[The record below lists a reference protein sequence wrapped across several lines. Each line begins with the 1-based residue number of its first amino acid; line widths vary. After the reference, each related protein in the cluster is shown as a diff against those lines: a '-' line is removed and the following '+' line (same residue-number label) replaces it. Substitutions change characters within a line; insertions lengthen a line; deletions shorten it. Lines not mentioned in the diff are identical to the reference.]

1 LAHKRL
7 GPGGEPG
14 PRRYGRKRE
23 KGKVEEALSGSAA
36 EGMAAVATLT
46 VVQDVPVDAVT
57 QTRTGSTSG
66 GVTDDAVDNHTG
78 RHPKSRRIL
87 G

>member
-1 LAHKRL
+1 M
-7 GPGGEPG
+7 
-14 PRRYGRKRE
+14 RKRE
-23 KGKVEEALSGSAA
+23 KGKVEEALSGSDA
-36 EGMAAVATLT
+36 EGMAAVAALT

-57 QTRTGSTSG
+57 QTRTGGTSG
-66 GVTDDAVDNHTG
+66 GAADDAVDNHTG